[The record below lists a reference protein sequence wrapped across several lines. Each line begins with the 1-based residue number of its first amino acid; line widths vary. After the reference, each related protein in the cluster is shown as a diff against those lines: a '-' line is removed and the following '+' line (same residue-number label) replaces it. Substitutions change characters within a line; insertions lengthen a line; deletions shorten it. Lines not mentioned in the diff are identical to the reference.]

1 MGPMKDKFPGYYRPT
16 RQEFKALW
24 GSCMFFL
31 DANVLLNLYGY
42 SEKTRE
48 QLLSILETIKERL
61 RMPHQ
66 FALEYQRN
74 RAGAIMQQVKNYV
87 QVEKTFRDVYEK
99 EFEPKLKHPF
109 LSDEMQADFNRIRDG
124 LREGREKV
132 EALFSSDPYHDR
144 ITEALSGR
152 IGDPPDSEKLKRL
165 YEEARHRYESQIPPG
180 YEDLKEKEE
189 PDAYG
194 DCVGWAQL
202 LEMAKSEDK
211 GAILITDDS
220 KADWWKIQGDRT
232 IGPRPELLAE
242 FAEKTKQQFYMY
254 SSAQFMKH
262 SAEYLESKVEDEA
275 IQEIKRRLEEKRRAV
290 SEQKPEPEKAPLD
303 LKSEPVALDIRP
315 APSKPDLSSGKNDEH
330 SSPKAKG

>member
-16 RQEFKALW
+16 LQEFKALW
-24 GSCMFFL
+24 GSCIFFL

-42 SEKTRE
+42 SENTRE

-61 RMPHQ
+61 RIPHQ

-74 RAGAIMQQVKNYV
+74 RARVIMQQVKNYI
-87 QVEKTFRDVYEK
+87 QVEKTFCDVYEK

-132 EALFSSDPYHDR
+132 EALFSSDPYHGR
-144 ITEALSGR
+144 ITEALRGR
-152 IGDPPDSEKLKRL
+152 IGDLPDSEKLKSL
-165 YEEARHRYESQIPPG
+165 WEEARHRYESQIPPG
-180 YEDLKEKEE
+180 YEDLKEKEV

-220 KADWWKIQGDRT
+220 KADWWHIQGDRT

-242 FAEKTKQQFYMY
+242 FADETKQQFYMY

-303 LKSEPVALDIRP
+303 LKSEPVPPDIRP
-315 APSKPDLSSGKNDEH
+315 APSKPDLSSGENDEH